1 MILVNVL
8 VADIGG
14 TKIAAGFSDG
24 SGRINCRVEVKS
36 ASHDAEAMFES
47 LHTAFFGVLNQGKI
61 TYEEIDVISLGVPGV
76 VDAANGVAVFQN
88 NLPWRNFPLAN
99 RLRSAFPNASIIMDN
114 DVYMAA
120 FGEWKAQMLEKET
133 FAYVT
138 ISTGISGCILH
149 EGKFIRGRGL
159 AGEVG
164 FSVMEDKDEV
174 QTLESLAS
182 GPAMEAKARRVFGDP
197 SMTTKKLMELYEELD
212 PKAAIVVQQA
222 ANYIARG
229 LHQLFT
235 VLDPHVIVV
244 GGGVINNQPQF
255 LKLIQKELEHLSDN
269 PIQKGMSTRIKP
281 SHYKGDAGLQGALHC
296 ALEKNREYQK

>member
-1 MILVNVL
+1 VNVL

-14 TKIAAGFSDG
+14 TKIAAGFSNK
-24 SGRINCRVEVKS
+24 SGRITSRAEVKS

-47 LHTAFFGVLNQGKI
+47 LHTAFLDVLKQEK
-61 TYEEIDVISLGVPGV
+61 TSYEEIDVIALGVPGV

-88 NLPWRNFPLAN
+88 NLPWRNFPLSN
-99 RLRSAFPNASIIMDN
+99 RLRSVFPNASIIMDN

-149 EGKFIRGRGL
+149 EGQFIRGRGL
-159 AGEVG
+159 AGEIG
-164 FSVMEDKDEV
+164 FSVMEDKNEV

-182 GPAMEAKARRVFGDP
+182 GPAMEENARRVFGDP
-197 SMTTKKLMELYEELD
+197 TMTTKNLMELYEALD
-212 PKAAIVVQQA
+212 PTAEMIVQQA
-222 ANYIARG
+222 AKYIAHG

-235 VLDPHVIVV
+235 VLDPHVVVV

-296 ALEKNREYQK
+296 AVEKKMEYQK